1 MNKEVFKQRVKDN
14 IQSLYGKKL
23 EEADNQEIYQAVSRT
38 VMDEIMVEWQESLR
52 QQEVDDP
59 KLVYYMSSEFLL
71 GRALGNNLINLCAY
85 KEVGEALSELGID
98 INRIEDEEADAM
110 LGRGGFGRMAAC
122 FLDSLATMGYP
133 AYGYGIRYQ
142 YGVFRQK
149 ISSGFQVAHPDEWLK
164 NGYPFEIPRPELT
177 KIVKFGGSISADYN
191 SSKKCQ
197 EIICRNYAPV
207 KAVPYDIP
215 VLGYR
220 NQVVNTF
227 RLWKAEPMEELS
239 FSDIPEN
246 ILEILE
252 QYALSDITRCLYP
265 DDVLYSGKELRMKQQ
280 YFFVS
285 ASVQDAVER
294 YKKTHSDIR
303 KLPEKVVFQLNET
316 HTAMVIPELMRIL
329 MDEENLTWD
338 EAWEI
343 ATKTCA
349 FTVHTNMERELEK
362 WPAKIF
368 SKVFPRL
375 YMILEEIDRRFQAEL
390 ERKYSGGFGKFESL
404 LIIREEQVR
413 MANLAVAACYSVN
426 GVSGS
431 HTDYL
436 KNQLLHDFYEIMPLK
451 FSNKMNGI
459 TQRRFLLHANP
470 LLADWITAQI
480 GDGWITD
487 LSQIGQMKKF
497 ADDPERLREFMD
509 IKYQNK
515 LRLARYIKKHNDIDV
530 DPHSIFDIQVTNVH
544 GYKRHLLNILH
555 VMYLYNQMKEN
566 PEKDYYPRTFIYGG
580 KADLCNQFHEPYW
593 TIRLINRMVDVI
605 NQDSSVGGR
614 LKLVFI
620 ENYCVSKAELLC
632 AAADVS
638 EQISTAGKDT
648 SGTGN
653 MKFMLNGALTL
664 GTRYGTNMEIVE
676 AVGEENAFLFGL
688 SAEEVRR
695 LEESAYHPEE
705 LFQKD
710 EEIHKVL
717 CQLINDE
724 YFVDEYDR
732 SIFRNIFDYL
742 VTEDRLRSRSDP
754 YFVLADFKSYVKAQE
769 RVEEAYRD
777 KRHWAEMA
785 FMNMACSGRFSSD
798 RTVRQY
804 ADEIWHIVK

>member
-1 MNKEVFKQRVKDN
+1 MNKEMFKRHVKDN
-14 IQSLYGKKL
+14 IQSLYGKTW
-23 EEADNQEIYQAVSRT
+23 EEADNQEIFQAVSRT
-38 VMDEIMVEWQESLR
+38 VMDEIMAGWHATQRKQEI
-52 QQEVDDP
+52 DDP
-59 KLVYYMSSEFLL
+59 KLVYYMSSEFLM

-98 INRIEDEEADAM
+98 LNRIEDEEADAM

-133 AYGYGIRYQ
+133 AYGFGIRYQ

-149 ISSGFQVAHPDEWLK
+149 IESGSQIAGPDEWLR
-164 NGYPFEIPRPELT
+164 NGNPFEIPRPELA
-177 KIVKFGGSISADYN
+177 KIVKYGGSISSEYN
-191 SSKKCQ
+191 SSKKCL
-197 EIICRNYAPV
+197 EIISRNCLSV

-215 VLGYR
+215 ILGYR
-220 NQVVNTF
+220 NQVVNTL

-239 FSDIPEN
+239 YSEIPEN
-246 ILEILE
+246 IREIME
-252 QYALSDITRCLYP
+252 QYALGDITEVFYLE
-265 DDVLYSGKELRMKQQ
+265 DVLYSGKKLRMKQQ

-294 YKKTHSDIR
+294 YKKMHSDIR

-316 HTAMVIPELMRIL
+316 HTTMVIPELMRIL

-343 ATKTCA
+343 TTKTCA
-349 FTVHTNMERELEK
+349 FTVHTNMERELEN
-362 WPAKIF
+362 WPVEIF

-375 YMILEEIDRRFQAEL
+375 YMILEEIDRRFRAEL
-390 ERKYSGGFGKFESL
+390 ERKYLGGFGQLESL
-404 LIIREEQVR
+404 LIIREGQVK
-413 MANLAVAACYSVN
+413 MANLAAAACYSVN

-431 HTDYL
+431 HSDYL
-436 KNQLLHDFYEIMPLK
+436 KNQLLHDFYEIMPQK

-470 LLADWITAQI
+470 LLADWISEHI

-497 ADDPERLREFMD
+497 ADDPDRLREFMD

-515 LRLARYIKKHNDIDV
+515 LRLARYIKEHNDIDV

-593 TIRLINRMVDVI
+593 TINLINSMADVI
-605 NQDSSVGGR
+605 NQDSSIDGK

-638 EQISTAGKDT
+638 EQISTAGKDA

-664 GTRYGTNMEIVE
+664 GTRYGINMEIAE
-676 AVGEENAFLFGL
+676 AVGEENIFLFGL
-688 SAEEVRR
+688 SAEEVNRF
-695 LEESAYHPEE
+695 EKEGAYHPEE
-705 LFQKD
+705 LLQKD

-717 CQLINDE
+717 SQLVNGE
-724 YFVDEYDR
+724 YFVNEYKMRNFRD
-732 SIFRNIFDYL
+732 IFEYL
-742 VTEDRLRSRSDP
+742 TKGNRCSSRPDP
-754 YFVLADFKSYVKAQE
+754 HFVLADFKSYAKAQE

-777 KRHWAEMA
+777 KRRWTEMA
-785 FMNMACSGRFSSD
+785 FRNMACSGSFSSD

-804 ADEIWHIVK
+804 AEEIWHI